1 MERDNREEMLVAFRL
16 FDTEDRG
23 RIGLKDLRR
32 VAKELE
38 ESLTEEELLMILDQ
52 SDKDG
57 DGEIG
62 EEDWIRVMAKGG

>member
-1 MERDNREEMLVAFRL
+1 MQRDNREEMLVAFRL

-38 ESLTEEELLMILDQ
+38 ESLTEEELLMILNNA
-52 SDKDG
+52 DKDG

>member
-1 MERDNREEMLVAFRL
+1 MLVAFRL

-38 ESLTEEELLMILDQ
+38 ESLTEEELLMILNNA
-52 SDKDG
+52 DKDG